1 MKTLKN
7 FRWWIAGLL
16 ALATALNY
24 LDRQSL
30 PVAITEIE
38 KSIPI
43 SDLDYS
49 HLQMLFL
56 ISYSLMYVI
65 GGKLVDVLG
74 SRVGYLII
82 ICWWSLANCM
92 HGLVNSITGLGIG
105 RFLLGLGEGGGFPAS
120 AKVVSEWFP
129 AKERSLAFG
138 IFNTG
143 SSLGAVIAP
152 PLIAV
157 IILGLSWRWVFFI
170 TGGLGFVWAFVW
182 YKVYRKPADN
192 KLLSSEEKAYIE
204 TGLEQSSSIETKTIP
219 WLDLFKYKKVW
230 GLLIAKF
237 LSDAAWYFY
246 IFWLPKYLGDI
257 RGLDIKEIGYYAWIP
272 YAAAGAGSFIAGWLS
287 SYLIKKNFSLSRSRK
302 IALGLSAALMPA
314 SLLIADA
321 PLSFAIVF
329 FCMAMFGHQAFS
341 TLMQT
346 LTADLFPSSVVGSVA
361 GLVGAAGSLGG
372 VAFNFIVGLL
382 LTHFSYS
389 PVFIIAGILHPVA
402 FIFIAIM
409 IRKVEKEKALN

>member
-82 ICWWSLANCM
+82 ICWWSLANCL
-92 HGLVNSITGLGIG
+92 HGLVNSVTGLGIG

-170 TGGLGFVWAFVW
+170 TGGLGFVWALVW
-182 YKVYRKPADN
+182 YKVYRKPAEN
-192 KLLSSEEKAYIE
+192 KLLSSEERAYID
-204 TGLEQSSSIETKTIP
+204 TGLKETSPKQTTKIP
-219 WLDLFKYKKVW
+219 WVDLFKYKKVW

-287 SYLIKKNFSLSRSRK
+287 SYLIKKNFTLGRSRK

-346 LTADLFPSSVVGSVA
+346 LTADLFPSTVVGSVA

-389 PVFIIAGILHPVA
+389 PVFVIAGILHPIA
-402 FIFIAIM
+402 FLFIVFM
-409 IRKVEKEKALN
+409 IRKVKMETM